1 MSKFRKDLRE
11 YWNCQIKENQFGIN
25 FWYYCFQ
32 SFQTSSK
39 HGQEIVQWSQGTT
52 RRNHFQQVAR
62 YCMVEIFKDT
72 FWNIIFVQT
81 CYLFISLIYI
91 LPNHVFSIAKAVKIW
106 HWEKSFC
113 IRISIVHYDSFDW
126 KLKDG
131 ADINRALVYFK
142 RTPPTVDFLHYLIW

>member
-81 CYLFISLIYI
+81 CYLFISLF
-91 LPNHVFSIAKAVKIW
+91 PNHFFSIAKAVKIW
-106 HWEKSFC
+106 HWESFC
-113 IRISIVHYDSFDW
+113 IIIRSYLDSAEFIAKSSDDVATFAPLN
-126 KLKDG
+126 K
-131 ADINRALVYFK
+131 IALEVNY
-142 RTPPTVDFLHYLIW
+142 RE